1 MKINKLFVLISS
13 LLIIVFGITVIGFI
27 SINVDSGACNTGYTT
42 FVFDKYS
49 NKLANNFYE
58 SADLLDEI
66 SEIKPIKGTQKAKWN
81 GITIYLEFDV
91 EYKHNV
97 YGVNTERLLF
107 KGKRIW
113 IDTFNWDNGNIIV

>member
-1 MKINKLFVLISS
+1 M
-13 LLIIVFGITVIGFI
+13 
-27 SINVDSGACNTGYTT
+27 
-42 FVFDKYS
+42 
-49 NKLANNFYE
+49 ANNFYE